1 MATVIVQLSD
11 LHIPADGLL
20 FETIDTVGRLA
31 SALESLVGSGRE
43 IAALLVSG
51 DVADRGQVG
60 SYLRAVP
67 LLQDAAAR
75 LEAKL
80 ICIPGNH
87 DDVSTFERWTGE
99 PADCVVWL
107 DELRVIGL
115 DSTALDGHH
124 GELTDAQ
131 LDQLADELQ
140 HTAPDGTILALHH
153 PPVASPAGALGD
165 LQLRDPER
173 LAAVIR
179 GSDVRLVLC
188 GHDHHVSSSMF
199 AGIPVWI
206 APSMAYTVDALGA
219 EDRLRGTSH
228 GGMTIIEIH
237 DDTVITTQI
246 PVPDPTA
253 GYVIDE
259 ALGPM
264 LAAYD
269 HRCGTPSDP
278 YQRSRVSS
286 ELGRLLQTRTRPSG
300 GGSSGSMW

>member
-1 MATVIVQLSD
+1 MPTVIVQLSD

-31 SALESLVGSGRE
+31 SALESLVESGRD

-51 DVADRGQVG
+51 DLADRGEAG

-75 LEAKL
+75 LEARL
-80 ICIPGNH
+80 IWIPGNH
-87 DDVSTFERWTGE
+87 DDVSTFERCTGA
-99 PADCVVWL
+99 PADCVVRL
-107 DELRVIGL
+107 GAVRVIGL
-115 DSTALDGHH
+115 DSTAADGHH

-131 LDQLADELQ
+131 LDRLAHELR
-140 HTAPDGTILALHH
+140 HTPPDGTILALHH
-153 PPVASPAGALGD
+153 PPIASPAGALHD
-165 LQLRDPER
+165 LQLRDPDR

-179 GSDVRLVLC
+179 GSDIRAILC

-219 EDRLRGTSH
+219 EDRLRGTSD
-228 GGMTIIEIH
+228 GGITIIEIH
-237 DDTVITTQI
+237 DDTVITTAV

-253 GYVIDE
+253 SYVLDE

-264 LAAYD
+264 LAAY
-269 HRCGTPSDP
+269 G
-278 YQRSRVSS
+278 
-286 ELGRLLQTRTRPSG
+286 GR
-300 GGSSGSMW
+300 GSV